1 MSTLYHMQENN
12 IDKGRLKIQITS
24 EATAF
29 PVEDASVRISYTGVP
44 ENTLE
49 MVSTDSSGQTETLEL
64 AAPPVEYSLDER
76 QEEQPYSEYTLEVTA
91 PGFEPIQIAGT
102 EILSGVTALQ
112 KHPSSSDYAGRRRA
126 GVCDPGSHAVRQLS
140 AENSRGRD
148 QTGE

>member
-1 MSTLYHMQENN
+1 MQENN

-91 PGFEPIQIAGT
+91 PGFETIQIAGT

-112 KHPSSSDYAGRRRA
+112 NIRLLPIMRRER
-126 GVCDPGSHAVRQLS
+126 LY
-140 AENSRGRD
+140 
-148 QTGE
+148 